1 MLNIPHMSK
10 TYPSAI
16 DLHLLYPTC
25 TLPLLDVAAARGEPC
40 RGPVPQRCCVLAAG
54 CVCLPVLLQA
64 AACHLQCPACR
75 SSHCG
80 RVTPAWFKDRR
91 KSQSVCQKLPF
102 LRQEW
107 ADGWGQ
113 AGNKE
118 KQWQYWSVRWC
129 TLLHVVFG
137 CLPHSVWGLWR
148 EGTFMQLA

>member
-10 TYPSAI
+10 MYPSAI

-80 RVTPAWFKDRR
+80 RVTPSLVQRQK
-91 KSQSVCQKLPF
+91 KKSVCLSEAAISKT
-102 LRQEW
+102 RV
-107 ADGWGQ
+107 
-113 AGNKE
+113 
-118 KQWQYWSVRWC
+118 SRWMG
-129 TLLHVVFG
+129 TG
-137 CLPHSVWGLWR
+137 R
-148 EGTFMQLA
+148 E